1 MNFFLKIYYF
11 INFGNFGF
19 FFGRGS
25 AIAKILGKNVVERK
39 EKFQTDIKM
48 YMYEELVDGRKL
60 TEIVNTEHENVKYL
74 PGIKLPENVV
84 STYMLCFMN
93 YITTYTVSNFL

>member
-1 MNFFLKIYYF
+1 MEFWV
-11 INFGNFGF
+11 

-84 STYMLCFMN
+84 STY
-93 YITTYTVSNFL
+93 TYVMFYELYNHIYSQ

>member
-11 INFGNFGF
+11 INFWNFGF

>member
-1 MNFFLKIYYF
+1 MYFLSKASRKLKHSVKGNFFF
-11 INFGNFGF
+11 V
-19 FFGRGS
+19 RGS

-39 EKFQTDIKM
+39 ERFNPEVKM
-48 YMYEELVDGRKL
+48 YMYEEMIDGRKL

-84 STYMLCFMN
+84 C
-93 YITTYTVSNFL
+93 